1 MACERK
7 LLESEA
13 TIGFFV
19 LLGTKGK
26 KETLEWCM
34 KANLIAS
41 RYECPRCKKEM
52 SLQERKGTVDG
63 YEWRCRSQSKD
74 NPHDF
79 VRSVR
84 KGTWFSESKL
94 GITIILCLTRYWFGK
109 SMNAFM
115 VNDLKVNK
123 NTVVDW
129 YMFCREVCM
138 IACVKESA
146 KLGGVGEIVEI
157 DESLFGKMKYGKG
170 RRGNVKWVFG
180 GVQRESKKCFFR
192 VVQSRTKEELLKII
206 HEWIL
211 PGTTIISDCWKSYD
225 CLSGEGYVHLRV
237 NHSLT
242 FVDPETGAHTISIEG
257 TWSAIKKGLHKAHV
271 KGQFDSYLAEFMWRR
286 SNGHKLVDDNFH
298 EFLASIARMYPPT
311 EHDEMQA

>member
-7 LLESEA
+7 LVESEA
-13 TIGFFV
+13 TTGFFV

-41 RYECPRCKKEM
+41 HYECPKCKKNM
-52 SLQERKGTVDG
+52 RLQERKGTVDG
-63 YEWRCRSQSKD
+63 YEWRCRNQSKD
-74 NPHDF
+74 NRHDV

-94 GITIILCLTRYWFGK
+94 AITIILRLTRYWFGK
-109 SMNAFM
+109 SMNAFV

-138 IACVKESA
+138 LACVKESE

-170 RRGNVKWVFG
+170 RRVNGKWVFG
-180 GVQRESKKCFFR
+180 GVQSESNKCFFR
-192 VVQSRTKEELLKII
+192 VVESRTKEELLKVI

-211 PGTTIISDCWKSYD
+211 PGTTIISDCWKAYD
-225 CLSGEGYVHLRV
+225 CLSDEGYVHLRV

-242 FVDPETGAHTISIEG
+242 FVDPETGAHTNSIEG
-257 TWSAIKKGLHKAHV
+257 TWSAIKKGLHKAHA
-271 KGQFDSYLAEFMWRR
+271 KGQFDSYLAEYMWRR
-286 SNGHKLVDDNFH
+286 SNGHELVDENFH
-298 EFLASIARMYPPT
+298 KFLASIARVYPPT
-311 EHDEMQA
+311 DHDEMQA